1 MRASV
6 SAATLQCPTLTGTP
20 TDDPYTM
27 EQLMSPRINIAIVR
41 PLTIR
46 LYNPDDISIGP
57 SRVVACKS
65 LMLQFTA
72 SW

>member
-1 MRASV
+1 
-6 SAATLQCPTLTGTP
+6 
-20 TDDPYTM
+20 
-27 EQLMSPRINIAIVR
+27 MSPRINIAIVR